1 MLTWKKSTK
10 YVINYKEQGCAENAT
25 NCERK
30 KYIKA
35 SVSKQI
41 SGSLHNNLYHQINYK
56 RVDGYRKLKERES
69 ARFLTIC

>member
-1 MLTWKKSTK
+1 MLLTIKKQS
-10 YVINYKEQGCAENAT
+10 CAENAT
-25 NCERK
+25 NCQRK

-69 ARFLTIC
+69 ARFLIIC

>member
-1 MLTWKKSTK
+1 MLLTIKNK
-10 YVINYKEQGCAENAT
+10 VVQRMLLIVKE
-25 NCERK
+25 K